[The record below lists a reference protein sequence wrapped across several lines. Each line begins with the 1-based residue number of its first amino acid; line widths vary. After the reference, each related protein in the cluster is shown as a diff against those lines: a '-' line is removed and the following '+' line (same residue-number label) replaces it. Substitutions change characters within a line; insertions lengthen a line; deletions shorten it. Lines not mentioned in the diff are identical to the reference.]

1 MEQLAGTAHTYCVE
15 EDQENMQILNFLSKP
30 RAQAKIQ
37 PEFKAPLAKKP
48 HEGFER
54 ISAANEQA

>member
-1 MEQLAGTAHTYCVE
+1 MEQLY

-48 HEGFER
+48 HENFER
-54 ISAANEQA
+54 ISAANAQA

>member
-1 MEQLAGTAHTYCVE
+1 
-15 EDQENMQILNFLSKP
+15 MQILNFLSKP

-48 HEGFER
+48 HENFER
-54 ISAANEQA
+54 ISEANAQAYEQPAKETYFNKARRVL